1 MSQSISDIKLV
12 KFYYRHYKLGPQD
25 FCREYGGNVDGLNK
39 FLTGNYDSLA
49 ARDALRSFW
58 ERFNTNQLMKSQAGD
73 EDDGDEFNSTFGGG
87 DSMLL
92 SPIKVT
98 SPMSSSSSSTNTTNS
113 NGQITG
119 NRSFSSLAEATSNAT
134 TSTTTMGGKPESK
147 RVRNL
152 LKTYYG
158 PGIGEGSDSS
168 SMNDPLNID
177 GPSFNL
183 NSYFDSI
190 VKSSTLNQLIQ
201 KDNQMV
207 SEIRTLDGDMKTLVY
222 DNYTKFINAT
232 DIIKKMKTNVE
243 NMEEGMALLSKN
255 MDLITNCSE
264 KINSTLSVRRDRIDQ
279 LSGLQKLLQKL
290 QFLTA
295 LPSSLNHC
303 LAMQA
308 YNQAV
313 RYYNSNSGILKQY
326 SHIPSFQN
334 IQNECDSIMKT
345 MKDKLYER
353 LSSLSTSQTD
363 CVESA
368 EVLMDLLEPV
378 ELVRSKYLESRKHH
392 TITLLEN
399 LEKKSV
405 EHITDYIKE
414 LNANFLSEYSY
425 NITSYKSLFINR
437 LDGSDSKK
445 ERQHSLLQLE
455 DFSKDLF
462 NKYLNIAKSKLS
474 SFKDPIEKIMALEI
488 INSDVSRLG
497 SELSSHEK
505 ITNIINSTVHDQIDF
520 YFDNLQKT
528 IKEHIHQLNS
538 TLNER
543 RDEVLEGHNLQE
555 LSDATSKAIVNDI
568 ILLFANLKPFFLP
581 TETQFLSSYQDTI
594 FTKIQV
600 KLQQFFLFLVN
611 IHFLEY
617 LDIIATTSN
626 REQFSGRFLLVLS
639 SICLY
644 FENKGI
650 TLVVQ
655 LMSEFITVAK
665 QGAKKELNVFS
676 FNAPDL
682 CKRVRETGLQ
692 ILNVFTRLS
701 SQKLDKILKKG
712 LESIPNNNWLVLK
725 EPRDVRSVNDIY
737 LEEILKFQNETSK
750 LLPVINHHHH
760 SLKSHSRTGS
770 GGNNVSSNNS
780 SSNTPDGH
788 RRNPSASSSAASSSN
803 NTNTTLFEKKVDH
816 VDFNTL
822 SVLIAIIKLSLKS
835 FNESLRLKTF
845 GTNGCHQIQI
855 DLHYLKLSLYD
866 LFGSNSFDNLLQ
878 ECENTVTERCVDPL
892 PLAKSIVSKICETKM
907 NKKKNNETEN

>member
-49 ARDALRSFW
+49 ARDALRAFW

-73 EDDGDEFNSTFGGG
+73 DFDDDDDEFNSTFGG
-87 DSMLL
+87 DSML
-92 SPIKVT
+92 SPIKGSGLT
-98 SPMSSSSSSTNTTNS
+98 SPMSSSSGSTNTTNS
-113 NGQITG
+113 GQITG
-119 NRSFSSLAEATSNAT
+119 NRSFSSLAEATANNT
-134 TSTTTMGGKPESK
+134 NNGKPESK

-183 NSYFDSI
+183 NNYFDSI
-190 VKSSTLNQLIQ
+190 VRTSTLNQLIQ

-455 DFSKDLF
+455 EFSKDLF

-474 SFKDPIEKIMALEI
+474 SFKDPIEKIIALEI
-488 INSDVSRLG
+488 INSDVSKLG

-528 IKEHIHQLNS
+528 IKEHIYQLNT
-538 TLNER
+538 TLNEK
-543 RDEVLEGHNLQE
+543 RDEVLEGHTLQE
-555 LSDATSKAIVNDI
+555 LSDATSKAIINDI

-617 LDIIATTSN
+617 LDIIATTPN

-644 FENKGI
+644 IENKGI

-665 QGAKKELNVFS
+665 QGSKKELNVFS

-682 CKRVRETGLQ
+682 CKRIRETGLQ

-712 LESIPNNNWLVLK
+712 LESVPNWLVLK
-725 EPRDVRSVNDIY
+725 EPRDVRPVIDIY
-737 LEEILKFQNETSK
+737 LEEILKFQNEISK
-750 LLPVINHHHH
+750 LLPVVNHLH
-760 SLKSHSRTGS
+760 SVKSHSRTGS
-770 GGNNVSSNNS
+770 GNGTNTGVNTSN
-780 SSNTPDGH
+780 NTPDSH
-788 RRNPSASSSAASSSN
+788 RRNPSS

-816 VDFNTL
+816 VDYNTL
-822 SVLIAIIKLSLKS
+822 SVLIAIVKLSLKS

-866 LFGSNSFDNLLQ
+866 MFGSNSFDNLLQ
-878 ECENTVTERCVDPL
+878 ECETTVTERCIDPL
-892 PLAKSIVSKICETKM
+892 PLAKSIVTKICETKI
-907 NKKKNNETEN
+907 NKKKNNENENQ

>member
-58 ERFNTNQLMKSQAGD
+58 ERFNTNQLMRSQAGD
-73 EDDGDEFNSTFGGG
+73 ELEDDDEFNSTFGGG
-87 DSMLL
+87 DSML

-113 NGQITG
+113 SQITG
-119 NRSFSSLAEATSNAT
+119 NRSFSSLAEATSNVSTVGAT
-134 TSTTTMGGKPESK
+134 GGKPESK

-445 ERQHSLLQLE
+445 ERQQSLLQLE

-474 SFKDPIEKIMALEI
+474 SFKDPIEKIIALEI

-528 IKEHIHQLNS
+528 IKDHIYQLNT
-538 TLNER
+538 TLNEK

-701 SQKLDKILKKG
+701 SQKLDKIFKKG
-712 LESIPNNNWLVLK
+712 LESIPNWLVLK
-725 EPRDVRSVNDIY
+725 EPRDVRSVIDIY

-750 LLPVINHHHH
+750 LLPVVNHSSH
-760 SLKSHSRTGS
+760 SSIKSHSRTSSGGS
-770 GGNNVSSNNS
+770 GLNSNN

-788 RRNPSASSSAASSSN
+788 RRNPSSN

-878 ECENTVTERCVDPL
+878 ECETTVIERCVDPL
-892 PLAKSIVSKICETKM
+892 PLAKSIVTKICETKI

>member
-25 FCREYGGNVDGLNK
+25 FCREYGGSVDGLNK

-58 ERFNTNQLMKSQAGD
+58 ERFNTNQLMRSQAGD
-73 EDDGDEFNSTFGGG
+73 ELEEDNEFDSTFGGG
-87 DSMLL
+87 DSML

-98 SPMSSSSSSTNTTNS
+98 SPMSSSSSSTNTNS
-113 NGQITG
+113 SSQITG
-119 NRSFSSLAEATSNAT
+119 NRSYSSLAEATANNINSAT
-134 TSTTTMGGKPESK
+134 GGGKPESK

-168 SMNDPLNID
+168 SINDPLNID

-445 ERQHSLLQLE
+445 ERQQSLLQLE

-474 SFKDPIEKIMALEI
+474 SFKDPIEKIIALEI

-528 IKEHIHQLNS
+528 IKEHIYQLNT
-538 TLNER
+538 TLNEK
-543 RDEVLEGHNLQE
+543 RDEVLEGHSLQE

-692 ILNVFTRLS
+692 ILNVYTRLS

-712 LESIPNNNWLVLK
+712 LESISNWLVLK
-725 EPRDVRSVNDIY
+725 EPKDVRSVIDIY
-737 LEEILKFQNETSK
+737 LEEILKFQNEASK
-750 LLPVINHHHH
+750 LLPVINHLH
-760 SLKSHSRTGS
+760 SSIKSHSRTSSGS
-770 GGNNVSSNNS
+770 G
-780 SSNTPDGH
+780 SNTS
-788 RRNPSASSSAASSSN
+788 NSN

-845 GTNGCHQIQI
+845 GTNGYHQIQI

-892 PLAKSIVSKICETKM
+892 TLAKSIVTKICEDKM
-907 NKKKNNETEN
+907 NKKKNNESTEN